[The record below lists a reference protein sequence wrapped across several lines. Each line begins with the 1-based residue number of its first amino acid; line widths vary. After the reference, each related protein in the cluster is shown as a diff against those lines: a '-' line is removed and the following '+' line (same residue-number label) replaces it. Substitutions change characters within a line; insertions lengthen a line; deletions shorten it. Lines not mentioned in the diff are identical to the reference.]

1 MDNHQWWLSQAYT
14 CAFHIS
20 MHIHI
25 TFMTYHLYML
35 IACQSRSI
43 HFLCLWHIFYL
54 YFSCFYTLHIPY
66 SFYNLLFYVFG
77 ISFIYTF
84 LVSILCIFHIHSITY
99 YSMSLIYLISI
110 LLLYSCLSHIL
121 CLFLVICLYLIL
133 DLFHIISCIIFFASF
148 LYFHVHFL
156 FMFVYCAYIIYFHIS
171 YTFILPILYYSV
183 LLSTFLYFSYT
194 VLLYA
199 FL

>member
-1 MDNHQWWLSQAYT
+1 
-14 CAFHIS
+14 

-35 IACQSRSI
+35 IACQSLSV

-54 YFSCFYTLHIPY
+54 YFSCFYTLHISY

-77 ISFIYTF
+77 ISPIYTF
-84 LVSILCIFHIHSITY
+84 TVFS
-99 YSMSLIYLISI
+99 
-110 LLLYSCLSHIL
+110 LSHIL

-133 DLFHIISCIIFFASF
+133 DLFRIISCIMFFASF

-156 FMFVYCAYIIYFHIS
+156 SCSYIVHVS
-171 YTFILPILYYSV
+171 YTFISHILSYN
-183 LLSTFLYFSYT
+183 LSYT
-194 VLLYA
+194 VLYFYLHSYTFHIRYFCMLSSDTFHVLY
-199 FL
+199 FHMSFTCF